1 MEKKT
6 RGTLRRVIRL
16 ALPAVFENVMFTLV
30 NIVDVAMVGSLGAVA
45 TAAAAL
51 NAQPMW
57 LAYAVTMIAAGGASV
72 LVARCWGAK
81 DYALAGHYAAQAVML
96 GTLIGLCMTAAAESC
111 AGLYVAWMRAAPDVA
126 PDAAAYMRIVGAS
139 MPLAQ
144 SCSMPAKCACTGST
158 PCLNAS
164 HSAVS
169 ATDSVCR
176 KRYSDSVC

>member
-1 MEKKT
+1 MEEKR

-72 LVARCWGAK
+72 
-81 DYALAGHYAAQAVML
+81 
-96 GTLIGLCMTAAAESC
+96 
-111 AGLYVAWMRAAPDVA
+111 
-126 PDAAAYMRIVGAS
+126 
-139 MPLAQ
+139 
-144 SCSMPAKCACTGST
+144 
-158 PCLNAS
+158 
-164 HSAVS
+164 
-169 ATDSVCR
+169 
-176 KRYSDSVC
+176 